1 MASSRDLARKLA
13 ALERKHQP
21 KSVLSLDSINAKVE
35 RSEMGIGVLT
45 DDELNYAL
53 CAELGIPERY
63 LTDEE
68 LAYIAEH
75 NHLPPTE

>member
-1 MASSRDLARKLA
+1 MASNRDLARKLA

-21 KSVLSLDSINAKVE
+21 KSELSLDSINAKVE
-35 RSEMGIGVLT
+35 HMGIDALT
-45 DDELNYAL
+45 DEELSFVLFAN
-53 CAELGIPERY
+53 LGIPERS

-68 LAYIAEH
+68 LAYIIEH